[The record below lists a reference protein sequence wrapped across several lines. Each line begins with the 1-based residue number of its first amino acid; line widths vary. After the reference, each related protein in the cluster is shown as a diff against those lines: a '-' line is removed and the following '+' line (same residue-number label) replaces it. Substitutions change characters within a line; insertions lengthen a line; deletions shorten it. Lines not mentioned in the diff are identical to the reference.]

1 MNPANFG
8 HREREKVN
16 INTNSIRQGTMKTP
30 TAQKVAHRNF
40 IYFSC
45 STKKLLY
52 TKYQERLISIDLF
65 LNCTGSIFTFEIYQ
79 PNL

>member
-40 IYFSC
+40 IYFAC
-45 STKKLLY
+45 STKKATLH
-52 TKYQERLISIDLF
+52 QISRKANFHRFVSKLHRF
-65 LNCTGSIFTFEIYQ
+65 YFHF
-79 PNL
+79 